1 MSQEVLGSTTTHS
14 ANYQS
19 LAHQAE
25 LSAFAKLFPG
35 ICLAV
40 VLITGLPAVI
50 VSPDN
55 SAYSLTLAICQGAT
69 ALVAALFGIIALYF
83 LSTDPQ
89 HEARPQIILTGLLIV
104 LLAINHALT
113 LLETNDIRHS
123 YSPIVAMIGVALLF
137 PRLFGVLVMCLPQLG
152 LLIWMAYRSNW
163 DANWNFGL
171 VFTCAG
177 TIAATLTFYLRQT
190 YFRRHHA
197 LLAERDS
204 YIDALTRESAERT
217 LLQEQILNERHLTTL
232 GRLAGGVAHDLNN
245 ILVPIM
251 GNAAILEESVQNSSH
266 KNQAREVMQAA
277 TRARNLTQQ
286 LGFFSSR
293 NKDKYEILE
302 INQLLS
308 ELCPIVWRTFPQGI
322 DIDLQVHDK
331 AIYLRA
337 SRVVLQDL
345 FTNLLLDAGNAAPVD
360 ASVTVKV
367 IPKAVLPDEFTAPP
381 DRGFCAVSIRDGAS
395 ALTADERTALFEP
408 DQISDRGI
416 GLLSARDKAEAL
428 GAHLSLHAAEDGSNQ
443 FCLFLP
449 VQEPE
454 KIEAPKV
461 DSRISAAA
469 APEVLVVDDERSV
482 RRVTSQLLTRAG
494 FVVRECDSGEAA
506 LRELGTHLPD
516 AIVMD
521 LRMPGMG
528 GRAATERI
536 RKQNSSL
543 PIVICSGYTGDAE
556 GWLKELPNCAL
567 VQKPYDTQDLIKTVN
582 SLLNSEFAAG

>member
-1 MSQEVLGSTTTHS
+1 M
-14 ANYQS
+14 
-19 LAHQAE
+19 
-25 LSAFAKLFPG
+25 
-35 ICLAV
+35 AV
-40 VLITGLPAVI
+40 A
-50 VSPDN
+50 
-55 SAYSLTLAICQGAT
+55 
-69 ALVAALFGIIALYF
+69 VAAAVPALLLDPDSSIYSHKMALYQGVTAAAAVMLGILSLIF
-83 LSTDPQ
+83 LPTDPK
-89 HEARPQIILTGLLIV
+89 HDARPQILLGGLVLTFLAFNNALILL
-104 LLAINHALT
+104 
-113 LLETNDIRHS
+113 DIQDARHS
-123 YSPIVAMIGVALLF
+123 AAGIVAMVCAAVVY
-137 PRLFGVLVMCLPQLG
+137 PRLFGVLLISFPQLG
-152 LLIWMAYRSNW
+152 LLAWLATQSNW
-163 DANWNFGL
+163 QSDWTFAFL
-171 VFTCAG
+171 
-177 TIAATLTFYLRQT
+177 ATLGGVVTALLTFFLKQAY
-190 YFRRHHA
+190 YRHHRT
-197 LLAERDS
+197 LLAERS
-204 YIDALTRESAERT
+204 SFIEALQRESAERT
-217 LLQEQILNERHLTTL
+217 LLQEQILNERYLTTL

-251 GNAAILEESVQNSSH
+251 GNAAMLEESVQNSSH
-266 KNQAREVMQAA
+266 KSQAREVMQAA

-331 AIYLRA
+331 PIYLRA

-381 DRGFCAVSIRDGAS
+381 DRGFCAVSIQDGAS